1 MKKYKIILGIDPGKM
16 GAIAAIEG
24 KEVTAHKFPKDLV
37 ELPIIVRMYVDKYRI
52 EDIKVLIEHVHSF
65 PTDSRPS
72 AFSFGRNLGQWEGV
86 LSFFEL
92 NIETVPPRTWQ
103 SFYDIPVIKNKHE
116 RKTWLK
122 NKALELFPHLK
133 ITLANCDS
141 LLIAN
146 YAKENERTDNGKSHK
161 YGKPNRHSISK
172 AGNNGKKSKTIR
184 ASGKNNGKQRKSN
197 KGNTTRKARVKF
209 RCCT

>member
-16 GAIAAIEG
+16 GAIAIIKG
-24 KEVTAHKFPKDLV
+24 KKVTAYKFPKELEDLSV
-37 ELPIIVRMYVDKYRI
+37 IVKMYVDKYKT
-52 EDIKVLIEHVHSF
+52 EDIKVLIEHVHAF

-72 AFSFGRNLGQWEGV
+72 AFSFGRNLGHWEGV
-86 LSFFEL
+86 LSTFEL
-92 NIETVPPRTWQ
+92 EIDTVAPRTWQ

-116 RKTWLK
+116 RKHWLK

-133 ITLANCDS
+133 ITLANCDA

-146 YAKENERTDNGKSHK
+146 YAKENERTDNGQSHK
-161 YGKPNRHSISK
+161 YGKSNRHSNSK

-184 ASGKNNGKQRKSN
+184 TSGKNSRKQRKSN
-197 KGNTTRKARVKF
+197 KGNTNSRKSIR
-209 RCCT
+209 